1 MKKTIVLSVL
11 LIMALFSVLSC
22 APAIS
27 QQEYDQVTGELS
39 ETQGKLA
46 SLRSEL
52 AEAEILQ
59 AEYDELS
66 DNYDAVRSELEI
78 MQAEYDEVGVKYD
91 ELSAKYDDLNT
102 EYDELSS
109 QYNILVEGTANISEE
124 DVEQAVFELINQ
136 ERRDNGLD
144 ELEWN
149 HSLYLWAKSH
159 SRDMAARKRVELSD
173 YDVWQDVWRATGYST
188 VDRLTSA
195 TLTIWK
201 DSVNY
206 ERTLLVKGATVGA
219 VAVYKSGDIFYI
231 TYFAH
236 II

>member
-66 DNYDAVRSELEI
+66 DNYDAVRSELAEAEI
-78 MQAEYDEVGVKYD
+78 LQAEYDELGAKYDDLDTKYD
-91 ELSAKYDDLNT
+91 ELSS
-102 EYDELSS
+102 EY
-109 QYNILVEGTANISEE
+109 NVLVEGTANTSEE

-136 ERRDNGLD
+136 ERRDNGLA

-173 YDVWQDVWRATGYST
+173 YDVWQDVWQATGYST
-188 VDRLTSA
+188 LDRLTSA

>member
-1 MKKTIVLSVL
+1 MKKNIVLSIL
-11 LIMALFSVLSC
+11 LIPVLFSVLSC
-22 APAIS
+22 APAVS
-27 QQEYDQVTGELS
+27 QQEYDRVTNELS
-39 ETQGKLA
+39 ETQSKLA
-46 SLRSEL
+46 LLRSDLAEAEILQAKYDKLSNNYGAVRSEL
-52 AEAEILQ
+52 EILQ
-59 AEYDELS
+59 AEYDEL
-66 DNYDAVRSELEI
+66 
-78 MQAEYDEVGVKYD
+78 GVKYD
-91 ELSAKYDDLNT
+91 ELGAKYDDLGAK
-102 EYDELSS
+102 YDELSR
-109 QYNILVEGTANISEE
+109 QYNVLMEGTADINEE

-136 ERRDNGLD
+136 ERRDNGLN

-195 TLTIWK
+195 TLAIWK

>member
-59 AEYDELS
+59 AEYDEL
-66 DNYDAVRSELEI
+66 
-78 MQAEYDEVGVKYD
+78 G
-91 ELSAKYDDLNT
+91 AKYDDLNT

-109 QYNILVEGTANISEE
+109 QYNILVEGIANISEE
-124 DVEQAVFELINQ
+124 DIEQAVFELINQ
-136 ERRDNGLD
+136 ARRDNGLD

-195 TLTIWK
+195 TLAIWK

>member
-1 MKKTIVLSVL
+1 MKKTIIISTL

-22 APAIS
+22 APAVS

-59 AEYDELS
+59 AEYNELS
-66 DNYDAVRSELEI
+66 DNYDAVRSELAEAGI
-78 MQAEYDEVGVKYD
+78 LRAEYDELG
-91 ELSAKYDDLNT
+91 AKYDDLNT

-124 DVEQAVFELINQ
+124 DVEQAMFELINQ

-159 SRDMAARKRVELSD
+159 SRDMAARKRLELSD
-173 YDVWQDVWRATGYST
+173 YDVWQDVWQATGYST
-188 VDRLTSA
+188 MDRLTSA

-219 VAVYKSGDIFYI
+219 VAVYKSGGIFYI

>member
-59 AEYDELS
+59 AEYDEL
-66 DNYDAVRSELEI
+66 
-78 MQAEYDEVGVKYD
+78 G
-91 ELSAKYDDLNT
+91 AKYDDLDAK
-102 EYDELSS
+102 YDELSS
-109 QYNILVEGTANISEE
+109 QYNVLVEGTANTSEE

-195 TLTIWK
+195 TLAIWK

>member
-59 AEYDELS
+59 AEYDEL
-66 DNYDAVRSELEI
+66 
-78 MQAEYDEVGVKYD
+78 G
-91 ELSAKYDDLNT
+91 AKYDDLDT
-102 EYDELSS
+102 KYDELSS
-109 QYNILVEGTANISEE
+109 QYNVLVEGTANTSEE

-136 ERRDNGLD
+136 ARRDNGLD

-195 TLTIWK
+195 TLAIWK

>member
-59 AEYDELS
+59 AEYDEL
-66 DNYDAVRSELEI
+66 
-78 MQAEYDEVGVKYD
+78 G
-91 ELSAKYDDLNT
+91 AKYDDLDT
-102 EYDELSS
+102 KYDELSS
-109 QYNILVEGTANISEE
+109 QYNVLVEGTANTSEE

-136 ERRDNGLD
+136 ARRDNGLD